1 MNSSELEKTVA
12 KIAGL
17 RLDEVWCACEMLM
30 FRFAQYSL
38 HAQCPTRIVGKGD
51 ILLTTLDY
59 QSWDEKTD
67 SNNDEWYNLER
78 YKPDIVGGKVSSV
91 KINPLFDLTIELD
104 NDVIIQCF
112 VGNGYAHYGEEREQY
127 RFFEIGPDGETEEE
141 EKLRKHYV
149 VYSKHTEIR

>member
-38 HAQCPTRIVGKGD
+38 HAQCPTRIIGKGD

-67 SNNDEWYNLER
+67 SNNDEWYNLEK
-78 YKPDIVGGKVSSV
+78 YKSVIVGGKVRSV
-91 KINPLFDLTIELD
+91 KINPLYDLTIELD

-127 RFFEIGPDGETEEE
+127 RFFETYPGGETEEE